1 MTLPRKSLH
10 QYTMASYCKQLQTN
24 SNSKQNMDNLLT
36 AKQVQDLL
44 NVDRT
49 TIYRMLKDGRLTGV
63 KVGQHWRFP
72 AREVNDILTGTTSR
86 VNELEG
92 PLPKNI
98 LPLHCVQ
105 PMQDVF
111 AEVAEVGVVT
121 ADKDGIALTR
131 VSNSCDFCKLIMGSD
146 EGRAACSE
154 SWTKLVNQE
163 KTAPEF
169 TTCHAGLQ
177 YARARIEVQSELIA
191 ILIAGQFYVEEPDPQ
206 EEKERIQALAQKYHI
221 SEDLLLQASRQI
233 SALDGRKFSKISGW
247 LERVAT
253 TFEQISSERVNLM
266 GRLRQIA
273 EMSALN

>member
-1 MTLPRKSLH
+1 MALPRKGLH
-10 QYTMASYCKQLQTN
+10 QYTMASCCKQLQTN
-24 SNSKQNMDNLLT
+24 ANSKQNMDNLLT

-233 SALDGRKFSKISGW
+233 SALDGRKLSKISGW